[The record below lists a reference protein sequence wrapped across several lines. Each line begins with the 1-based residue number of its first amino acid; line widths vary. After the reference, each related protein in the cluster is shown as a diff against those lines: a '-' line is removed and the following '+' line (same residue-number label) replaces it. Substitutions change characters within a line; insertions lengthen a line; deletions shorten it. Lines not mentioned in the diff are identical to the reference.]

1 MSLSIYQI
9 YRLFRRRF
17 GYSFFNAFWLLSEI
31 PGWLGGWN
39 VYLYRELCRFLYR
52 MVLYSVLAK
61 SNVCCL
67 QIALHVD

>member
-31 PGWLGGWN
+31 SGWLGGWN
-39 VYLYRELCRFLYR
+39 VYLYRALPI
-52 MVLYSVLAK
+52 S
-61 SNVCCL
+61 L
-67 QIALHVD
+67 QNGFILSFG